1 MDEEKFKKLIQRTG
15 LDDPGPAFTDNIM
28 KLVESQED
36 LSLKPALL
44 AVLKNELV
52 TDPSP
57 GFADKLMSHIQP
69 KTSKISTPIIT
80 KKIKWIISGFA
91 IAILLLVAIN
101 MISNSNDVQNS
112 YSTGLKFK
120 LSGTITAIAKIA
132 NSVLVYFVP
141 LSILLFL
148 DYFFRTRRISLA
160 TKV

>member
-1 MDEEKFKKLIQRTG
+1 MDEEKFKKLIQRGG
-15 LDDPGPAFTDNIM
+15 LDEPGPSFTDNIM

-44 AVLKNELV
+44 SVLKNELL

-57 GFADKLMSHIQP
+57 GFSDKLMSHILP
-69 KTSKISTPIIT
+69 KASKIAAPIIT
-80 KKIKWIISGFA
+80 KKITLIISGFG
-91 IAILLLVAIN
+91 ISILLLVVIN
-101 MISNSNDVQNS
+101 LISNTNDIQNS

-120 LSGTITAIAKIA
+120 LSGAMTAIAKIA

-148 DYFFRTRRISLA
+148 DYFFRTRPISLA
-160 TKV
+160 TKA